1 MKFVFIGG
9 CGRSGTTLVQKI
21 LLTHSRIAGGGEF
34 DFLPGLLK
42 IYKEMCTPMRL
53 ERQQF
58 FYTQQALS
66 GYWGK
71 FVDTLL
77 ANNID
82 KNKYDYFSEKTPSNI
97 SVAMQELELF
107 PESKFVYVYR
117 DGRDVINSF
126 MEVKKRAKKTDQP
139 IHITLKQWAFKWNEA
154 SFQYMQLKA
163 DTRFKGRYIA
173 IRYEDLVSQPEKSVI
188 ALMDFLGL
196 FYESAQIE
204 TETKKAGSVN
214 MKVDN
219 IWYSDKIFEQKIN
232 NDNVGK
238 WKKGLNLIQKVK
250 YQVMMA
256 PYLTEFQY
264 TINPVYIKINDI
276 FKKLYHSLS
285 K

>member
-1 MKFVFIGG
+1 
-9 CGRSGTTLVQKI
+9 
-21 LLTHSRIAGGGEF
+21 
-34 DFLPGLLK
+34 
-42 IYKEMCTPMRL
+42 
-53 ERQQF
+53 
-58 FYTQQALS
+58 
-66 GYWGK
+66 
-71 FVDTLL
+71 
-77 ANNID
+77 
-82 KNKYDYFSEKTPSNI
+82 
-97 SVAMQELELF
+97 
-107 PESKFVYVYR
+107 
-117 DGRDVINSF
+117 

-196 FYESAQIE
+196 SYESAQIE
-204 TETKKAGSVN
+204 TETKKAGTVN